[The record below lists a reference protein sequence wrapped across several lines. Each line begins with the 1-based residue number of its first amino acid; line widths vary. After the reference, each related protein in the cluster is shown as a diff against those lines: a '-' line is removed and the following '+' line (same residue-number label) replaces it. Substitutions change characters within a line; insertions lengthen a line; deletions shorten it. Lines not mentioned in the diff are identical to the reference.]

1 MAFKYPLTLV
11 LKLAT
16 HLGNFLFSEL
26 VIYYRAIDNKKIEMA
41 LINMLQLATRKDF
54 IQMSSDVI
62 TLGLKK
68 TEHAKKNG
76 YNFFGFF

>member
-1 MAFKYPLTLV
+1 
-11 LKLAT
+11 
-16 HLGNFLFSEL
+16 
-26 VIYYRAIDNKKIEMA
+26 MA
-41 LINMLQLATRKDF
+41 LINMLQLATRKHF

-76 YNFFGFF
+76 YNFFVFFLNSLLKKVY